1 MLCVL
6 AISIQCVLAIFIW
19 CVLAIFAGMTW
30 TSDLREL
37 VWQYVF
43 FGTYCMKIHSQS
55 TKFKSYP
62 IIRAIHLNVTNQ
74 RRRFVS
80 NADPAYKELFELMME
95 DDFDMDILTDE
106 GKGSATPKLMA
117 AVENGTRELAQRCV
131 HTMGALAGKS
141 AEAYVR
147 AKTDTLACVLAIS

>member
-1 MLCVL
+1 
-6 AISIQCVLAIFIW
+6 
-19 CVLAIFAGMTW
+19 MTW

-43 FGTYCMKIHSQS
+43 FGKYSMKIHSKS
-55 TKFKSYP
+55 RKFKTYP

-80 NADPAYKELFELMME
+80 SADPAFKDLFNLMME
-95 DDFDMDILTDE
+95 DDFDMEILTDE
-106 GKGSATPKLMA
+106 GKASAPPELMA
-117 AVENGTRELAQRCV
+117 VVENGTRELAQRCV

-147 AKTDTLACVLAIS
+147 ATTDTLACVLAIL